1 MTLSHDR
8 LAKTLPV
15 PFRYYERIGSTN
27 DAALDWLEHDAPV
40 GALVIADEQSA
51 GRGRRGRS
59 WQTPPGAA
67 LALSV
72 ILRPGTRW
80 LSRVTMLGG
89 LAVCELAENL
99 GCDDVGIKW
108 PNDVQI
114 AGKKVSGIL
123 CEATWS
129 GERLCGAVLG
139 IGINVR
145 TDFQGTALA
154 ATATSLESAIGARLD
169 RSQLAGGLTNRI
181 LHWQRR
187 IETDA
192 LFDSW
197 RSRLN
202 VLGQWVNAGGAAGKA
217 LDVTADGALLVVNE
231 RGERHT
237 VHVGEL
243 APLAEEDRVW

>member
-8 LAKTLPV
+8 LTKTLSV
-15 PFRYYERIGSTN
+15 PFRYYECIGSTN

-40 GALVIADEQSA
+40 GALVIADEQFA
-51 GRGRRGRS
+51 GRGRRGKS
-59 WQTPPGAA
+59 WQTPPGTA

-72 ILRPGTRW
+72 ILCPGARW

-89 LAVCELAENL
+89 LAVCELAESL
-99 GCDDVGIKW
+99 GCEDVSIKW

-145 TDFQGTALA
+145 TDFQGSELA
-154 ATATSLESAIGARLD
+154 ATATSLESAVGARLD
-169 RSQLAGGLTNRI
+169 RAQLAGDLTNRI

-192 LFDSW
+192 LFDNW

-202 VLGQWVNAGGAAGKA
+202 VLGQLVNAGGVAGKA
-217 LDVTADGALLVVNE
+217 LDVTADGALLVIDE
-231 RGERHT
+231 FGEQHT
-237 VHVGEL
+237 SHVGEL
-243 APLAEEDRVW
+243 APLARAGKIQ

>member
-8 LAKTLPV
+8 LAKTLPA

-27 DAALDWLEHDAPV
+27 DVALDWLEHDAPV

-72 ILRPGTRW
+72 ILRPGARW
-80 LSRVTMLGG
+80 LSRVNMLGG

-99 GCDDVGIKW
+99 GCEDVSIKW

-123 CEATWS
+123 CEAAWS

-145 TDFQGTALA
+145 TDFQGTALE

-169 RSQLAGGLTNRI
+169 RSQLAGDLTDRI

-192 LFDSW
+192 LFGSW

-202 VLGQWVNAGGAAGKA
+202 VLGQWVNVDGVAGKA
-217 LDVTADGALLVVNE
+217 LDVTADGALLVVDD

-243 APLAEEDRVW
+243 APLARAGRV